1 MNLKRIIRWLLLI
14 CIILFLLILT
24 WWAIAGGVH
33 QLSHSN
39 TLGQHIETVVQL
51 LCGVLSFLTVSTYF
65 VLKKWASFIR
75 VAWIFSLVLTAGLS
89 ALVWGPPMPL
99 IALLFAAVALLAAYI
114 ILWGLQRLSVE

>member
-1 MNLKRIIRWLLLI
+1 MNLKRIIRWLVLI
-14 CIILFLLILT
+14 CIILFLLMLA
-24 WWAIAGGVH
+24 WWAIAGGVR

-39 TLGQHIETVVQL
+39 TLGQQLETIAQL
-51 LCGVLSFLTVSTYF
+51 LCGVLSFFTVFTYF
-65 VLKKWASFIR
+65 VLEKWARFIR
-75 VAWIFSLVLTAGLS
+75 VAWAVSLILTAGLS